1 MGCKAVVR
9 ILVFSSLLRL
19 GTGNGM
25 SRHNYTQSNPTRRP
39 QQARRS
45 R

>member
-9 ILVFSSLLRL
+9 ILVSSSLLRF
-19 GTGNGM
+19 GTGNDM
-25 SRHNYTQSNPTRRP
+25 SRHNYSQRNPTRRP
-39 QQARRS
+39 QLARRN

>member
-9 ILVFSSLLRL
+9 ILVSSSLLRL

-25 SRHNYTQSNPTRRP
+25 SRHNRIQRNPTRRLLLE
-39 QQARRS
+39 RRS